1 MISYPPPKFEEQK
14 SEILQRYQ
22 ILSDDR
28 SIGALCVAD
37 TIALALRVPY
47 VIAALNR
54 RYQTWY
60 RCERGFDAYPDSDV
74 QSYFARM
81 HLSQSGFEVEDI
93 QAESFFLSHSDNLDL
108 PDMRAI
114 AGVPLSD
121 PNGKR
126 FGTLCVAD
134 PEKRAFTDVEKN
146 LLASF
151 GRMVSDDICV
161 RSAARYAVQDLIELE
176 NEKCDLFELATIDPL
191 TKALNRR
198 AFMRFSERELARYRR
213 ENTRMSALMLDID
226 HFKQVNDVHGHA
238 MGDRVLAK
246 MVSVAAQVLRQED
259 LIGRLGGEEFAIVL
273 VDSGVDAAARVAD
286 RIRQA
291 IKQITFPGD
300 SGPFNVSVS
309 IGVSEPLFVE
319 DSMNDVLERADAA
332 LYQAKRSG
340 RDRVI
345 VAAENLAP
353 APSVTASD
361 TQTDRRRHN

>member
-22 ILSDDR
+22 ILSDDK

-37 TIALALRVPY
+37 SIALALRTPY
-47 VIAALNR
+47 VIAALNK

-60 RCERGFDAYPDSDV
+60 RCEHGFEDYPASDL

-81 HLSQSGFEVEDI
+81 HLSQSGFEVSDI
-93 QAESFFLSHSDNLDL
+93 QEESFFQSNTSNLNL
-108 PDMRAI
+108 PQMRAL
-114 AGVPLSD
+114 AGVPLMD

-134 PEKRAFTDVEKN
+134 PNVRQFSEADMAMLT
-146 LLASF
+146 SF
-151 GRMVSDDICV
+151 GRLVSNDICV
-161 RSAARYAVQDLIELE
+161 RSAARYAVRDLIELE

-213 ENTRMSALMLDID
+213 EHTRMSALMLDID

-246 MVSVAAQVLRQED
+246 MVSVAANVLRQED

-273 VDSGVDAAARVAD
+273 VDSEVEAAARVAD

-291 IKQITFPGD
+291 IKQVTFPGD
-300 SGPFNVSVS
+300 SGPFHVSVS
-309 IGVSEPLFVE
+309 IGVSEPLLLR
-319 DSMNDVLERADAA
+319 DTMDDVLERADVA
-332 LYQAKRSG
+332 LYEAKRSG
-340 RDRVI
+340 RDRVVI
-345 VAAENLAP
+345 SAESAAMP
-353 APSVTASD
+353 KSD
-361 TQTDRRRHN
+361 AEQTDRRQRPN